1 MSIELMG
8 LMTLVVGIL
17 ALLRGEAF
25 AFKAFILS
33 TLLGSSAAMILSA
46 IGASI
51 QPAHLLLGFLAIGVF
66 SKAANVRAAIL
77 LLRFPGPGFWL
88 LCTWLYGIIGAFFFP
103 RLLAGQYYVN
113 AIGVSAYGV
122 GFAQVPLGPTS
133 GNLTQSIYFTGD
145 VVCFLAAS
153 VFVQT
158 QDGLRTVT
166 QALLAY
172 CVANIL
178 FAGLDL
184 ATFWTGTGDLLDF
197 MRNATYTIYLD
208 ATSGGMRR
216 IIGSFTEASAFAFAT
231 LVTFAFSLQLWLG
244 GVYAKI
250 ALPVALL
257 SLVLLLLSTSST
269 AYVALPICLAL
280 LYAGSLPQ
288 LLSKGRPAPW
298 TAGLLIVFLPLLL
311 ATIACAIALYQPAY
325 DATADFLNGMV
336 FQKSTS
342 QSGIERARYN
352 LEAFKTFTE
361 TLGLGTGIGSVRA
374 SSFPLAALSN
384 LGVFGSACY
393 ALFIATTMLSGD
405 AGDDA
410 FAHAARRAAKAGML
424 ASLIAASLS
433 GSLIDLGMPFFIL
446 SALASARLRRQDE
459 SLAAGNASQMPPTQD
474 AFSAFPTAAAGT

>member
-8 LMTLVVGIL
+8 LLTMVVGIL
-17 ALLRGEAF
+17 ALLRGETF

-46 IGASI
+46 TGASI

-66 SKAANVRAAIL
+66 SKTANVRAAVL

-88 LCTWLYGIIGAFFFP
+88 LCTWLYGVVGAFFFP

-113 AIGVSAYGV
+113 AIGVSASLG
-122 GFAQVPLGPTS
+122 GFAQIPLGPTS

-145 VVCFLAAS
+145 MVCFLAAS

-158 QDGLRTVT
+158 QAGLKTVT

-231 LVTFAFSLQLWLG
+231 LGAFAFSLQLWLG
-244 GVYAKI
+244 GVYTKI
-250 ALPVALL
+250 AFPVALL
-257 SLVLLLLSTSST
+257 SLVLLLLSTSTT

-280 LYAGSLPQ
+280 LYAGSIPQ
-288 LLSKGRPAPW
+288 LLRKGRPAPW
-298 TAGLLIVFLPLLL
+298 TTGLLIVFAPLVL
-311 ATIACAIALYQPAY
+311 AAIVCVIALYQPAH
-325 DATADFLNGMV
+325 DATMDVLNGMV
-336 FQKSTS
+336 FQKSAS
-342 QSGIERARYN
+342 QSGIERSRYN
-352 LEAFKTFTE
+352 VEAFRTFTE

-374 SSFPLAALSN
+374 SSFPLASLAN

-393 ALFIATTMLSGD
+393 ALFIATAMLRGD
-405 AGDDA
+405 ASDDG
-410 FAHAARRAAKAGML
+410 FTHVARRAAKAGML
-424 ASLIAASLS
+424 AALIASSIS
-433 GSLIDLGMPFFIL
+433 GALIDLGMPFFVL
-446 SALASARLRRQDE
+446 SALAAARLHPHDASLGAGGAGQMRQ
-459 SLAAGNASQMPPTQD
+459 AVD
-474 AFSAFPTAAAGT
+474 AYPAAAVGS